1 MNLQLRFISGV
12 YFREKNNQY
21 YIIPIVSHSNESDKT
36 AQSCQCQTQCESSNI
51 NQNDIS
57 NFFPS

>member
-1 MNLQLRFISGV
+1 MNLELRFISGV
-12 YFREKNNQY
+12 YFRGKK
-21 YIIPIVSHSNESDKT
+21 ISITLSLLCLSNETDKI
-36 AQSCQCQTQCESSNI
+36 AQSCQCQIQCESSNI